1 MTTIKISS
9 QQRALKALLK
19 RASQEDVILRGPDG
33 REFILA
39 ELDDFDREI
48 ELTRQ
53 NKEFMRLL
61 DERGKEKATIS
72 AAELRKSLGLPPF
85 RPRRN
90 SASKD

>member
-1 MTTIKISS
+1 MKTIKVSS
-9 QQRALKALLK
+9 QEKALQALLK
-19 RASQEDVILRGPDG
+19 KASQENLVLRAPDG

-61 DERGKEKATIS
+61 DERGREKATIP
-72 AAELRKSLGLPPF
+72 AAEAFKRISESTCPLLEK
-85 RPRRN
+85 
-90 SASKD
+90 

>member
-1 MTTIKISS
+1 MKTIKVSS
-9 QQRALKALLK
+9 QEKALQALLK
-19 RASQEDVILRGPDG
+19 KASQENLVLRAPDG

-61 DERGKEKATIS
+61 DERGREKATIP
-72 AAELRKSLGLPPF
+72 AAEARRKLGLVPQGN
-85 RPRRN
+85 RRRR
-90 SASKD
+90 SA